1 MKKQISISDII
12 RSAVPDTRLGAIYA
26 RVDFA
31 PAPADLLEAINR
43 EARRIAAMDIAEIK
57 DIPAIAATRKA
68 YRALGK
74 EPARYR
80 PSAEALYRRLAQ
92 GKGLYQISNIVDTIN
107 LASII
112 TGYSIGG
119 YDFAKISGD
128 ILFDVGREDDIY
140 EAIGRGIINIENL
153 PVFRDDLGPFGS
165 PTTDSVRT
173 MITED
178 TKEVFLIVINFG
190 IIHGFQKDLDKI
202 AGLLMQYTNARDVN
216 IQIIE

>member
-1 MKKQISISDII
+1 MKKQISISDKIHL
-12 RSAVPDTRLGAIYA
+12 AVPDTRLGAIYA
-26 RVDFA
+26 RVDYG
-31 PAPADLLEAINR
+31 PASSALLEAIDR
-43 EARRIAAMDIAEIK
+43 EARRIAAMDISQIK
-57 DIPAIAATRKA
+57 DIPAIAATRRA

-128 ILFDVGREDDIY
+128 ILFDVGRAEDVY

-173 MITED
+173 MITD
-178 TKEVFLIVINFG
+178 HTREVLLIVINFG
-190 IIHGFQKDLDKI
+190 ITRSFQQDLDKI
-202 AGLLMQYTNARDVN
+202 SDLLIQYANARDIDV
-216 IQIIE
+216 QIIE